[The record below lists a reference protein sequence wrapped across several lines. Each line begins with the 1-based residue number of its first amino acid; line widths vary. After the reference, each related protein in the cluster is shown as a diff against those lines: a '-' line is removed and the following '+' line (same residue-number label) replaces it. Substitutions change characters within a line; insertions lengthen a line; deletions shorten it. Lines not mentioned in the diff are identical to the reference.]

1 MKPARMSNDLQIQ
14 ALLPS
19 GLFDLIGAE
28 AETETA
34 EEGGESLAGET
45 GGLISWQGGEDED
58 EDEEGG
64 ELTGSA
70 AGEGGRGHCPALPLP
85 LPLPWRQAR

>member
-1 MKPARMSNDLQIQ
+1 MAGRSASD
-14 ALLPS
+14 A
-19 GLFDLIGAE
+19 GTRTAAGAE
-28 AETETA
+28 AETETETA

-45 GGLISWQGGEDED
+45 GGLISWQGGED